1 MKGPIM
7 AERVIFT
14 KEEAEKVVNAYAKAK
29 KGEAWLS
36 KLASDIGKSKISI
49 LRFARKHGLT
59 DIDRVDNGN
68 RAKKPCLLCGTL
80 TTNVKYCSG
89 QCSDIGHSGAIRKKW
104 EGADSVYR
112 SESSLE
118 RRSSAQS
125 KVMIDR
131 LHENPSNMYSRT
143 KKGWVDFDSGKRY
156 FFRSGWEMRY
166 AAYLDVLLKGK
177 AIKDWTYEE
186 DTFWFEKIR
195 RGVRSYTPDFKI
207 YYKDGSIEYH
217 EVKGY
222 MDAKS
227 KTKLNRMR
235 IYYPEVK
242 IIVIGSKEI
251 KYI

>member
-1 MKGPIM
+1 M

-14 KEEAEKVVNAYAKAK
+14 KEEAEKIVNVYAKAK
-29 KGEAWLS
+29 KGEAWLG
-36 KLASDIGKSKISI
+36 KLAEEIGKPKPTI
-49 LRFARKHGLT
+49 LRFAQKHGLT
-59 DIDRVDNGN
+59 NMDRINNGN
-68 RAKKPCLLCGTL
+68 RAKKPCFLCGTL

-89 QCSDIGHSGAIRKKW
+89 PCADVGSSAAMKAHWKNK
-104 EGADSVYR
+104 DSVYN
-112 SESSLE
+112 SEASLD
-118 RRSSAQS
+118 RRSLAQS
-125 KVMIDR
+125 KVMVDR
-131 LHENPSNMYSRT
+131 LRDNPSNMYSRT
-143 KKGWVDFDSGKRY
+143 HKGWVDFDSGKRY

-166 AAYLDVLLKGK
+166 AAHLDVLLKGK

-207 YYKDGSIEYH
+207 YYKDDSVEYH

-251 KYI
+251 KDI